1 MKLNHYIYSLIAGL
15 VLMLSACSPDEYD
28 MGKKTYVSDD
38 LAEGIAY
45 TVTIAG
51 NQVRLKSNITGCTPL
66 WVTPQGR
73 SQESELAIELPFAGS
88 YEVTFG
94 VETPGGV
101 VYGEPYTF
109 SLAQNDFSLL
119 EDEKWFLLS
128 DKNFKSGDALP
139 DAETL
144 AEGVSKKW
152 YPCDANYGSG
162 QCSGP
167 VMYLSP
173 YDPDGDGAGYTQDDV
188 DNGVYKD
195 IVFGTGNWKPN
206 WDPGFQSWLIP
217 ATDPYMDSYMTFS
230 MDAVNGCVATMY
242 RGESGEKGSST
253 GANMKGKF
261 NMNLTEKTKPT
272 ISFTDCYSMH
282 NVNADD
288 MCANYTQDIQII
300 ELTPYILQLVTK
312 RTNSEGNW
320 YIVWN
325 FVSEEVIETKGECI
339 PKEDSGEIEK
349 VAPVLPTFD
358 NLLDDLFTT
367 EINGVTYVGNQMT
380 FNLDTEAPYDWL
392 WWNGSPNVQKWE
404 SVTGGV
410 YNDSWAPAAGD
421 EMEDF
426 ELILSKASDGS
437 YNYEFGETSGKV
449 SVAKGV
455 ITFDSE
461 ITLLTA
467 SSDQRTVAVTSKEFT
482 VLAMEAGE
490 TLVIGVPE
498 SKDENGVVN
507 SYLVANLLYKK
518 ISGGTEGPTEIK
530 VDNSKVQIIF
540 GDGNADRLR
549 LQLYNPWGG
558 DVEWPIDITK
568 VKLKKNQTL
577 KIQYKVLSGI
587 TWNDGAKPKTVIMD
601 NNIGNSWEDA
611 CYQLEHAASF
621 DTTVGATQVVT
632 VTNTTGATVTYDGS
646 SCICIGIQNK
656 GLATVAVTEDGQPDV
671 QIEVI
676 SMTIE

>member
-128 DKNFKSGDALP
+128 DKNFKSGNALP

-152 YPCDANYGSG
+152 YPCDANYGIG

-206 WDPGFQSWLIP
+206 WYPVFQSWLIP

-261 NMNLTEKTKPT
+261 NMKLT
-272 ISFTDCYSMH
+272 
-282 NVNADD
+282 
-288 MCANYTQDIQII
+288 
-300 ELTPYILQLVTK
+300 
-312 RTNSEGNW
+312 
-320 YIVWN
+320 
-325 FVSEEVIETKGECI
+325 
-339 PKEDSGEIEK
+339 
-349 VAPVLPTFD
+349 
-358 NLLDDLFTT
+358 
-367 EINGVTYVGNQMT
+367 
-380 FNLDTEAPYDWL
+380 
-392 WWNGSPNVQKWE
+392 
-404 SVTGGV
+404 
-410 YNDSWAPAAGD
+410 
-421 EMEDF
+421 
-426 ELILSKASDGS
+426 
-437 YNYEFGETSGKV
+437 
-449 SVAKGV
+449 
-455 ITFDSE
+455 
-461 ITLLTA
+461 
-467 SSDQRTVAVTSKEFT
+467 
-482 VLAMEAGE
+482 
-490 TLVIGVPE
+490 
-498 SKDENGVVN
+498 
-507 SYLVANLLYKK
+507 
-518 ISGGTEGPTEIK
+518 
-530 VDNSKVQIIF
+530 
-540 GDGNADRLR
+540 
-549 LQLYNPWGG
+549 
-558 DVEWPIDITK
+558 
-568 VKLKKNQTL
+568 
-577 KIQYKVLSGI
+577 
-587 TWNDGAKPKTVIMD
+587 
-601 NNIGNSWEDA
+601 
-611 CYQLEHAASF
+611 
-621 DTTVGATQVVT
+621 
-632 VTNTTGATVTYDGS
+632 
-646 SCICIGIQNK
+646 
-656 GLATVAVTEDGQPDV
+656 
-671 QIEVI
+671 
-676 SMTIE
+676 

>member
-73 SQESELAIELPFAGS
+73 SQESELAIELPFA
-88 YEVTFG
+88 
-94 VETPGGV
+94 
-101 VYGEPYTF
+101 
-109 SLAQNDFSLL
+109 AQNDFSLL

-152 YPCDANYGSG
+152 YPCDANYGIG

-261 NMNLTEKTKPT
+261 NMNLTT

-421 EMEDF
+421 EVEDF

-437 YNYEFGETSGKV
+437 YNYEFGEASGKV

-467 SSDQRTVAVTSKEFT
+467 SSDQRTVAVTSKDFT

-530 VDNSKVQIIF
+530 VDNSKLEIIF
-540 GDGNADRLR
+540 GDGNPDRLR
-549 LQLYNPWGG
+549 IQLYNSWGG
-558 DVEWPIDITK
+558 KNECIDITK

-587 TWNDGAKPKTVIMD
+587 TWNEGAAPKTVIME
-601 NNIGNSWEDA
+601 NRIGDSFEDG
-611 CYQLEHAASF
+611 CYALEYASKF
-621 DTTVGATQVVT
+621 DTTAGAIQT
-632 VTNTTGATVTYDGS
+632 VSLPNTTGATQTFETN
-646 SCICIGIQNK
+646 CCLIIGIQNK
-656 GLATVAVTEDGQPDV
+656 GLATVETLEDGSPNV
-671 QIEVI
+671 QVEIV

>member
-1 MKLNHYIYSLIAGL
+1 
-15 VLMLSACSPDEYD
+15 
-28 MGKKTYVSDD
+28 
-38 LAEGIAY
+38 
-45 TVTIAG
+45 
-51 NQVRLKSNITGCTPL
+51 
-66 WVTPQGR
+66 
-73 SQESELAIELPFAGS
+73 
-88 YEVTFG
+88 
-94 VETPGGV
+94 
-101 VYGEPYTF
+101 
-109 SLAQNDFSLL
+109 
-119 EDEKWFLLS
+119 
-128 DKNFKSGDALP
+128 
-139 DAETL
+139 
-144 AEGVSKKW
+144 
-152 YPCDANYGSG
+152 
-162 QCSGP
+162 
-167 VMYLSP
+167 MYLSP

-421 EMEDF
+421 EVEDF

-437 YNYEFGETSGKV
+437 YNYEFGEASGKV

-467 SSDQRTVAVTSKEFT
+467 SSDQRTVAVTSKDFT

-530 VDNSKVQIIF
+530 VDNSKLEIIF
-540 GDGNADRLR
+540 GDGNPDRLR
-549 LQLYNPWGG
+549 IQLYNSWGG
-558 DVEWPIDITK
+558 KNECIDITK

-587 TWNDGAKPKTVIMD
+587 TWNEGAAPKTVIME
-601 NNIGNSWEDA
+601 NRIGDSFEDG
-611 CYQLEHAASF
+611 CYALEYASKF
-621 DTTVGATQVVT
+621 DTTAGAIQT
-632 VTNTTGATVTYDGS
+632 VSLPNTTGATQTFETN
-646 SCICIGIQNK
+646 CCLIIGIQNK
-656 GLATVAVTEDGQPDV
+656 GLATVETLEDGSPNV
-671 QIEVI
+671 QVEIV